1 MEGLFDML
9 GKEGLANQIPSWTGE
24 QPSTGT
30 GPNMPTQGLD
40 SPFLA
45 SLLQQFGSNVSGSN
59 GASPQDPTNP
69 NANTGIGMLMQ
80 LFAQRPQSNIRSNT
94 PLPGPSTNT
103 APSSSPKKLA
113 YNDWIS
119 KVGQRMYL
127 PMFGPAQDGDIV
139 YSNTRPDLPGEA
151 FRVNGHANGKVNAMQ
166 GVSENSQDGDWV
178 YMGTGDPRNGT
189 NNEGMAPVSEGKWAW
204 RNKDEGNAAPEKPA
218 MEEDNPQGKSVFPY
232 ITSPNGSDESE
243 YRRQARLATEGMNRY
258 PTVFAD
264 SGSLMGMNP
273 VEVRDLFYPKDLQ
286 NVPKTAGEV
295 GNSLY
300 DMLIKQYGGTPRGK
314 PSVPTPS
321 R

>member
-9 GKEGLANQIPSWTGE
+9 SAGMPANQVPDWSNF
-24 QPSTGT
+24 QPPTGT
-30 GPNMPTQGLD
+30 GPDLSALLQNQ
-40 SPFLA
+40 PFLSGQNA
-45 SLLQQFGSNVSGSN
+45 NFAGPNSTAGHGTMGMDQGINYFSGSK
-59 GASPQDPTNP
+59 PIP
-69 NANTGIGMLMQ
+69 
-80 LFAQRPQSNIRSNT
+80 
-94 PLPGPSTNT
+94 PLPGPSTQGVVPNNGTNT

-151 FRVNGHANGKVNAMQ
+151 FRVNGHADGKVNAMQ

-189 NNEGMAPVSEGKWAW
+189 NNDGMAPVSEGKWAW